1 MSHTPW
7 TREDAEKWAHDM
19 AIEKGWGSNAHEKH
33 KIFESGFLA
42 GLTKA
47 AEVIEAAPSVYCSK
61 PDECNSHLWSNFMTK
76 GYDTH
81 SAKLVG
87 VREIADSEESGSGR

>member
-1 MSHTPW
+1 MSNHTPW

-47 AEVIEAAPSVYCSK
+47 AEVIEAAPTIVMDK
-61 PDECNSHLWSNFMTK
+61 TWPTHWHTDADAL
-76 GYDTH
+76 YDTH

-87 VREIADSEESGSGR
+87 VRPIEGSEK